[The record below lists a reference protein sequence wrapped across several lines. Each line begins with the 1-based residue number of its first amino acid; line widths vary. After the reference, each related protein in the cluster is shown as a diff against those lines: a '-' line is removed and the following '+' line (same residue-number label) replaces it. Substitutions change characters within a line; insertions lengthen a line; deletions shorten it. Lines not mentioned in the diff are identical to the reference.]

1 MNSDAYIHVRARST
15 DPDTSHEA
23 AAQLNKEPSRLNKS
37 VKTVVAILSESPFP
51 LSDFQIRD
59 RWDKHWIGSWSF
71 TLPSK
76 ARHWAREEGLV
87 KHDGYGRHN
96 GRRVR
101 LWAFGRDD
109 AFLAAPDAAAHS
121 DAWRAQTM
129 KLVDA
134 LVAAAFAKARCD
146 VDLEGEVEAH
156 DRKIAAARAALEAWL
171 KGRP

>member
-59 RWDKHWIGSWSF
+59 SWDKHWIGSWSF

-101 LWAFGRDD
+101 LWAIGRDD
-109 AFLAAPDAAAHS
+109 AFLAAPDAATPLDEWVQKAMALADEQANWAAGAYAGEK
-121 DAWRAQTM
+121 DA
-129 KLVDA
+129 DA
-134 LVAAAFAKARCD
+134 KRD
-146 VDLEGEVEAH
+146 
-156 DRKIAAARAALEAWL
+156 AARAALEAWL
-171 KGRP
+171 KGEP